1 MIRQT
6 SSRSA
11 FLASII
17 IRGLYILDSIKNYT
31 LIILDIS
38 YFYYLMSSLLANTVY
53 ILKNVL
59 IGYQMTAIND
69 LMNHKKNWKEFGFME
84 KFFFVM
90 VIILIGFTFLT
101 TAAFSLWAR
110 NQMKGNLLIIE
121 SEERKRLRSQTS
133 IEMEEQNIN
142 NITIENK

>member
-53 ILKNVL
+53 IPVS
-59 IGYQMTAIND
+59 YT
-69 LMNHKKNWKEFGFME
+69 H
-84 KFFFVM
+84 
-90 VIILIGFTFLT
+90 LT
-101 TAAFSLWAR
+101 LPTKA
-110 NQMKGNLLIIE
+110 
-121 SEERKRLRSQTS
+121 
-133 IEMEEQNIN
+133 
-142 NITIENK
+142 